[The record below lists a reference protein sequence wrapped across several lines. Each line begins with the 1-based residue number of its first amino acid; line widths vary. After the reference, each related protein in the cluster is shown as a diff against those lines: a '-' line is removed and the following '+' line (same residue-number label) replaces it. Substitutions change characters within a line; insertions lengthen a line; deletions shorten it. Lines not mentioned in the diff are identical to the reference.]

1 MVCPYERE
9 RFFMRLL
16 LVEDD
21 PMIGAGLQLG
31 LQREGYAVDW
41 MTNGRSALAALQLAA
56 YGLLLLDLGLP
67 DEDGLD
73 LLRGVRHRDP
83 NLPLIIVTARDA
95 LSDRLAGLDGGAD
108 DYLVKPFAVEELIAR
123 IRAVSRRQA
132 APALIEFNIGPLRMA
147 PARHLLWLKGRPL
160 RVSVKDFALL
170 EVLMRHPGVVLS
182 RDQIEEQLY
191 GWDDEVGSNAV
202 EVRIHHLRKKLGP
215 DVIQNIRGLGYRI
228 REQE

>member
-1 MVCPYERE
+1 
-9 RFFMRLL
+9 MRLL

-21 PMIGAGLQLG
+21 AMIGAGLQQG

-41 MTNGRSALAALQLAA
+41 MNSGQSALSALQLAP
-56 YGLLLLDLGLP
+56 YGLMLLDLGLP
-67 DEDGLD
+67 DKEGMD
-73 LLRGVRHRDP
+73 LLRSVRQHDP

-108 DYLVKPFAVEELIAR
+108 DYLVKPFAVEELVAR

-132 APALIEFNIGPLRMA
+132 APALTELKVGPLRMEVSH
-147 PARHLLWLKGRPL
+147 HLLWLRERPL

-182 RDQIEEQLY
+182 REQIEEQLY
-191 GWDDEVGSNAV
+191 GWDHEVGSNAV
-202 EVRIHHLRKKLGP
+202 EVRIHHLRKKLGA
-215 DVIQNIRGLGYRI
+215 DVIQNVRGVGYRI
-228 REQE
+228 REEQ